1 MITVAL
7 TKGRLFKDFLKYMN
21 ENDLNNYISALDGE
35 TRSLYTVV
43 DNVKFIFAKG
53 PDVPTYVESGVADLG
68 IVGSDIITEDT
79 FNILNVSQLPF
90 GDCHFSVAALPE
102 QEEFKVIAT
111 KYTNIAHEYFK
122 NKRQD
127 VSLIH
132 LNGSVELAPLLG
144 LSDGIVDIVQTGGT
158 LRDNGLVEREKIMDI
173 HARLIANKRTF
184 YTKEDEIYDFIRE
197 IGVIE

>member
-21 ENDLNNYISALDGE
+21 ENDLNNYIRALDGE
-35 TRSLYTVV
+35 TRSLYTIV

-90 GDCHFSVAALPE
+90 GDCHFSVAALPD

-158 LRDNGLVEREKIMDI
+158 LRDNGLVEHEKIMDI

-184 YTKEDEIYDFIRE
+184 YTKEDEIYDFIKE

>member
-21 ENDLNNYISALDGE
+21 ENDLNNYIRALDGE
-35 TRSLYTVV
+35 TRSLYTIV

-68 IVGSDIITEDT
+68 IVGSDIITEDA

-90 GDCHFSVAALPE
+90 GDCHFSVAALPD
-102 QEEFKVIAT
+102 QEEFRVIAT

-158 LRDNGLVEREKIMDI
+158 LRDNGLVEHEKIMDI

-184 YTKEDEIYDFIRE
+184 YTKEDEIYDFIKE

>member
-21 ENDLNNYISALDGE
+21 ENDLNNYIRALDGE

-68 IVGSDIITEDT
+68 IVGSDIITEDA

-90 GDCHFSVAALPE
+90 GDCHFSVAALPD

-158 LRDNGLVEREKIMDI
+158 LRDNGLVEHEKIMDI

-184 YTKEDEIYDFIRE
+184 YTKEDEIYDFIKE

>member
-1 MITVAL
+1 M
-7 TKGRLFKDFLKYMN
+7 
-21 ENDLNNYISALDGE
+21 S
-35 TRSLYTVV
+35 
-43 DNVKFIFAKG
+43 
-53 PDVPTYVESGVADLG
+53 PTYVESGVADLG

-90 GDCHFSVAALPE
+90 GDCHFSVAALPD
-102 QEEFKVIAT
+102 QEEFRVIAT

-158 LRDNGLVEREKIMDI
+158 LRDNGLVEHEKIMDI

-184 YTKEDEIYDFIRE
+184 YTKEDEIYDFIKE

>member
-21 ENDLNNYISALDGE
+21 ENDLNNYIRALDGE
-35 TRSLYTVV
+35 TRSLYTIV

-90 GDCHFSVAALPE
+90 GDCHFSVAALPD
-102 QEEFKVIAT
+102 QEEFRVIAT

-158 LRDNGLVEREKIMDI
+158 LKDNGLVEHEKIMDI

-184 YTKEDEIYDFIRE
+184 YTKEDEIYDFIKE

>member
-7 TKGRLFKDFLKYMN
+7 TKGRLFKDFLKYMS
-21 ENDLNNYISALDGE
+21 ENGLADYSTALEDE
-35 TRSLYTVV
+35 TRSLYTIVN
-43 DNVKFIFAKG
+43 NVKFIFAKG

-68 IVGSDIITEDT
+68 IVGSDIITENP

-90 GDCHFSVAALPE
+90 GDCHFSVAALPD
-102 QEEFKVIAT
+102 QESFGVIAT
-111 KYTNIAHEYFK
+111 KYTNIAKAHFK
-122 NKRQD
+122 NKKQD
-127 VSLIH
+127 ISLIH

-144 LSDGIVDIVQTGGT
+144 LSDGIVDIVQTGST
-158 LRDNGLVEREKIMDI
+158 LKDNGLVEYEKIMDI

-184 YTKEDEIYDFIRE
+184 YTKEDEIYGFLTE

>member
-7 TKGRLFKDFLKYMN
+7 TKGRLFKDFIKYME
-21 ENDLNNYISALDGE
+21 ENGLNDYIGALTGE

-43 DNVKFIFAKG
+43 DDVKFIFAKG

-68 IVGSDIITEDT
+68 IVGSDIIAEDE

-90 GDCHFSVAALPE
+90 GDCHFSVAALPG
-102 QEEFKVIAT
+102 QEEFGTIAT
-111 KYTNIAHEYFK
+111 KYTNVAFEHFK
-122 NKRQD
+122 NRKMD
-127 VSLIH
+127 VSLVH

-144 LSDGIVDIVQTGGT
+144 LSDAIVDIVQTGGT
-158 LRDNGLVEREKIMDI
+158 LRDNGLIEYEKIMDI

-184 YTKEDEIYDFIRE
+184 YTKEDGIYEFLKE
-197 IGVIE
+197 IGVV

>member
-21 ENDLNNYISALDGE
+21 ENDLNNYIRALDGE
-35 TRSLYTVV
+35 TRSLYTIV

-68 IVGSDIITEDT
+68 IVGSDIITEET

-90 GDCHFSVAALPE
+90 GDCHFSVAALPD
-102 QEEFKVIAT
+102 QEEFRVIAT

-158 LRDNGLVEREKIMDI
+158 LRDNGLVEHEKIMDI

-184 YTKEDEIYDFIRE
+184 YTKEDEIYDFIKE

>member
-21 ENDLNNYISALDGE
+21 ENDLNNYIRALDGE

-68 IVGSDIITEDT
+68 IVGSDIITEDA

-90 GDCHFSVAALPE
+90 GDCHFSVAALPD
-102 QEEFKVIAT
+102 QEEFRVIAT

-158 LRDNGLVEREKIMDI
+158 LRDNGLVEHEKIMDI

-184 YTKEDEIYDFIRE
+184 YTKEDEIYDFIKE

>member
-21 ENDLNNYISALDGE
+21 ENDLNNYIRALDGE
-35 TRSLYTVV
+35 TRSLYTIV
-43 DNVKFIFAKG
+43 DNIKFIFAKG

-90 GDCHFSVAALPE
+90 GDCHFSVAALPD
-102 QEEFKVIAT
+102 QEEFKIIAT

-127 VSLIH
+127 VTLIH

-158 LRDNGLVEREKIMDI
+158 LRDNGLVEHEKIMDI

-184 YTKEDEIYDFIRE
+184 YTKEDEIYDFIKE

>member
-158 LRDNGLVEREKIMDI
+158 LRDNGLVEHEKIMDI

>member
-21 ENDLNNYISALDGE
+21 ENDLNNYIRALDGE
-35 TRSLYTVV
+35 TRSLYTIV

-102 QEEFKVIAT
+102 QEEFRVIAT

-158 LRDNGLVEREKIMDI
+158 LRDNGLVEHEKIMDI
-173 HARLIANKRTF
+173 HARLVANKRTF
-184 YTKEDEIYDFIRE
+184 YTKEDEIYDFIKE

>member
-21 ENDLNNYISALDGE
+21 ENDLNNYIRALDGE
-35 TRSLYTVV
+35 TRSLYTIV

-90 GDCHFSVAALPE
+90 GDCHFSVAALPD
-102 QEEFKVIAT
+102 QEEFRVIAT

-158 LRDNGLVEREKIMDI
+158 LRDNGLVEHEKIMDI

-184 YTKEDEIYDFIRE
+184 YTKEDEIYDFIKE

>member
-7 TKGRLFKDFLKYMN
+7 TKGRLFKDFTAYL
-21 ENDLNNYISALDGE
+21 EDNDLPQYIQPLSED

-53 PDVPTYVESGVADLG
+53 PDVPTYVESGVADIG
-68 IVGSDIITEDT
+68 IVGSDIIVEDV

-90 GDCHFSVAALPE
+90 GDCHFSVAGLPDQGE
-102 QEEFKVIAT
+102 LKTIAT
-111 KYTNIAHEYFK
+111 KYTNVASKYFREK
-122 NKRQD
+122 KMD
-127 VSLIH
+127 VSLVH

-144 LSDGIVDIVQTGGT
+144 LTDGIVDIVQTGNT
-158 LRDNGLVEREKIMDI
+158 LKDNGLIEYEKIMEI

-184 YTKEDEIYDFIRE
+184 YTKEDEIYKFLTE
-197 IGVIE
+197 IGVF

>member
-21 ENDLNNYISALDGE
+21 ENDLNNYIRALDGE
-35 TRSLYTVV
+35 TRSLYTIV

-90 GDCHFSVAALPE
+90 GDCHFSVAALPD
-102 QEEFKVIAT
+102 QEEFRVIAT

-158 LRDNGLVEREKIMDI
+158 LRDNGLVEHEKIMDI
-173 HARLIANKRTF
+173 HARLVANKRTF
-184 YTKEDEIYDFIRE
+184 YTKEDEIYDFIKE

>member
-1 MITVAL
+1 
-7 TKGRLFKDFLKYMN
+7 MN
-21 ENDLNNYISALDGE
+21 ENDLNNYIRALDGE
-35 TRSLYTVV
+35 TRSLYTIV

-90 GDCHFSVAALPE
+90 GDCHFSVAALPD
-102 QEEFKVIAT
+102 QEEFRVIAT

-158 LRDNGLVEREKIMDI
+158 LRDNGLVEHEKIMDI

-184 YTKEDEIYDFIRE
+184 YTKEDEIYDFIKE